1 MINNTLALHVCESLI
16 NTIKNEKSQDFQKI
30 LSEMY
35 VQIMNLKD
43 KTEEI
48 RKSHMESRMRVNK
61 YLYSMK
67 KMDRIIRE

>member
-1 MINNTLALHVCESLI
+1 
-16 NTIKNEKSQDFQKI
+16 
-30 LSEMY
+30 MY

>member
-1 MINNTLALHVCESLI
+1 VCESLK
-16 NTIKNEKSQDFQKI
+16 NTIKNEKSQDYQKI

-61 YLYSMK
+61 YLNSMK
-67 KMDRIIRE
+67 KIDRIIRE

>member
-1 MINNTLALHVCESLI
+1 MCESLK
-16 NTIKNEKSQDFQKI
+16 NTIKNEKSQDYQKI

-61 YLYSMK
+61 YLNSMK
-67 KMDRIIRE
+67 KIDRIIRE